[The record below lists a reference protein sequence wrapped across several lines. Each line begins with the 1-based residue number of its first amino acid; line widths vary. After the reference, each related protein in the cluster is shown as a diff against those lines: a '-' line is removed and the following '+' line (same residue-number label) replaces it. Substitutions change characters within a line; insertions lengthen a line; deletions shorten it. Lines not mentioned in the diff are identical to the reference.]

1 MAAPNGLPGG
11 QPGGI
16 AHETGRNGEPAT
28 TKKFYIF
35 GYNISHSLSP
45 TILALQEFTRNAVH
59 VTSSRIEGIDLTTCS
74 IAILRIQHYQ
84 LLSDSA
90 ALEPCGKNRVR
101 WTCTPLI
108 TV

>member
-1 MAAPNGLPGG
+1 MQNM
-11 QPGGI
+11 
-16 AHETGRNGEPAT
+16 
-28 TKKFYIF
+28 
-35 GYNISHSLSP
+35 SSP
-45 TILALQEFTRNAVH
+45 
-59 VTSSRIEGIDLTTCS
+59 SRIEGIGLTTCS
-74 IAILRIQHYQ
+74 NAIFRIQHYQ